1 MYKNLMVPVDLEHKE
16 QIAKALSVGVDLA
29 KHYDANITFVSVTM
43 SGPSAVARTPEE
55 FATKLD
61 QFASEKSEEHKK
73 SIGTKVMLSH
83 DPTIDIDDV
92 LQKASSE
99 LNADLVIM
107 ASHVPGM
114 KEHVFASRAGYLAS
128 HSDVSV
134 MVVR

>member
-16 QIAKALSVGVDLA
+16 QITKALSVGVDLA
-29 KHYDANITFVSVTM
+29 KHYDANITVVSVTM
-43 SGPSAVARTPEE
+43 SGPSAVARNPEE
-55 FATKLD
+55 FAAKLD
-61 QFASEKSEEHKK
+61 QFASEKSEELKK
-73 SIGTKVMLSH
+73 AIGTKVMLSH

-99 LNADLVIM
+99 LNADLVVM

-114 KEHVFASRAGYLAS
+114 AEHVFASRAGYLAS
-128 HSDVSV
+128 HSDLSV

>member
-16 QIAKALSVGVDLA
+16 QITKALSVGVDLA
-29 KHYDANITFVSVTM
+29 KHYDANITVVSVTM
-43 SGPSAVARTPEE
+43 SGPSAVARNPEE
-55 FATKLD
+55 FAAKLD
-61 QFASEKSEEHKK
+61 QFASEKSEELKK
-73 SIGTKVMLSH
+73 AIGTKVMLSH

-99 LNADLVIM
+99 LNADLVVM

-114 KEHVFASRAGYLAS
+114 AEHVFASRAGYLTS
-128 HSDVSV
+128 HSDLSV

>member
-16 QIAKALSVGVDLA
+16 QITKALSVGVDLA
-29 KHYDANITFVSVTM
+29 KHYDANITVVSVTM
-43 SGPSAVARTPEE
+43 SGPSAVARNPEE
-55 FATKLD
+55 FAAKLD
-61 QFASEKSEEHKK
+61 QFASEKSEELKK
-73 SIGTKVMLSH
+73 AIGTKVMPSH

-92 LQKASSE
+92 LHKASSE
-99 LNADLVIM
+99 PSADLVVM

-128 HSDVSV
+128 HSDLSV